1 MINLNIELETLKP
14 LLKEFAKEVL
24 TQLNLNTE
32 KQKEFYTKSET
43 AKMFDIKQSTI
54 SNWLK
59 TGKIKQS
66 NNGKIHVSEI
76 DRLKK
81 IL

>member
-24 TQLNLNTE
+24 TQLNLKKDE
-32 KQKEFYTKSET
+32 EKEFYTKSET
-43 AKMFDIKQSTI
+43 AKMFNIKQSTI

-66 NNGKIHVSEI
+66 NNGKIHISEI
-76 DRLKK
+76 ERLRK